1 MYRVK
6 CVLTAEKEVVTYE
19 ELHGRLICCKYL
31 YLVQISFAYSVL
43 VFIISF
49 YYFFAITFV
58 MTSISYR

>member
-6 CVLTAEKEVVTYE
+6 CVVTAEKEVVTYE
-19 ELHGRLICCKYL
+19 ELHGRLICCKYF

-43 VFIISF
+43 VF